1 MGSACD
7 GIYVLRMDDALVV
20 KRLAIH
26 PVTRRITVQS
36 ENSAYA
42 DWPDCSPDEIHCFG
56 RVIWAGR
63 RIA

>member
-1 MGSACD
+1 MEPTRHDGDDILIDRGDNGFRMRD

-36 ENSAYA
+36 DNFRLCRLA
-42 DWPDCSPDEIHCFG
+42 
-56 RVIWAGR
+56 
-63 RIA
+63 